1 MMSLEARMNDDIKKA
16 MLAKDAARLNA
27 LRAIKS
33 AILLAKTEK
42 GGSEALST
50 EAEIQLLQRLVKQ
63 RRDSYEIYVQQNRE
77 DLAADEK
84 VQIDVISEYLPAQ
97 LSDEQL
103 EEKLKEIIAQVGASG
118 PQVMGKVMGVASK
131 ALAGQAEGKR
141 ISEVVKKLLLS

>member
-1 MMSLEARMNDDIKKA
+1 MSLETQINEDIKKA
-16 MLAKDAARLNA
+16 MLAKDSARLNA

-63 RRDSYEIYVQQNRE
+63 RRDSYEIYVQQNRQ

-84 VQIDVISEYLPAQ
+84 IQIDVISEYLPAQ
-97 LSDEQL
+97 LSDEEL
-103 EEKLKEIIAQVGASG
+103 EQKLKEIIAQVGASSL
-118 PQVMGKVMGVASK
+118 QDMGKVMGIARK
-131 ALAGQAEGKR
+131 AFSGQAEGKR
-141 ISEVVKKLLLS
+141 ISEIVKKLLAS

>member
-1 MMSLEARMNDDIKKA
+1 MSLETQINEDIKKA
-16 MLAKDAARLNA
+16 MLAKDSARLNA
-27 LRAIKS
+27 LRAVKS
-33 AILLAKTEK
+33 AILLAKTDK
-42 GGSEALST
+42 GGNDALSA

-118 PQVMGKVMGVASK
+118 PQDMGKVMGVASK
-131 ALAGQAEGKR
+131 ALSGQAEGKR
-141 ISEVVKKLLLS
+141 ISETVKKLLAS